1 MSNLKHIEQRHG
13 SDSWKDAGFL
23 MLAALLLAVW
33 AGTWTSAAAGKP
45 PPHWT
50 VQVIE
55 SPIEV
60 VR

>member
-1 MSNLKHIEQRHG
+1 MSNLKEIENRHG
-13 SDSWKDAGFL
+13 KDSWKDVGFI
-23 MLAALLLAVW
+23 LAAVLLIAVW

-45 PPHWT
+45 LPHWT

-55 SPIEV
+55 SPVQI